1 MMIESIESFDR
12 ALVLL
17 INGAHSSLM
26 DQIMWF
32 FSGPFI
38 IIPISLLILWS
49 LYVSYNLKQVGIVLL
64 GFVLAIVLSDLS
76 SVYLFK
82 ELFMRYRPSHHFDLV
97 GQLHFYKFDDGQY
110 YQGGMYGFVSSHAS
124 NYFTVFSIAWG
135 TLSKNWVKYTLLGIT
150 LIILYSRVYLG
161 VPYLSDVICGAIL
174 GYIIA
179 KLVLHFLILR
189 QIKDS

>member
-12 ALVLL
+12 SLVLL
-17 INGAHSSLM
+17 INGSHCSFM

-38 IIPISLLILWS
+38 IIPISLLIIWS
-49 LYVSYNLKQVGIVLL
+49 LYVSYNLKQVGIILL
-64 GFVLAIVLSDLS
+64 CFILAIALSDLS

-82 ELFMRYRPSHHFDLV
+82 EVFMRYRPSHHLELI
-97 GQLHFYKFDDGQY
+97 GQLHFHKFDNGQY
-110 YQGGMYGFVSSHAS
+110 YRGGLYGFVSSHAS
-124 NYFTVFSIAWG
+124 NYFTVFSIAWFV
-135 TLSKNWVKYTLLGIT
+135 LHKKWVKYTLLLIT

-161 VPYLSDVICGAIL
+161 VHYISDVICGAIL

-179 KLVLHFLILR
+179 KVVLHFLILK
-189 QIKDS
+189 QIRD

>member
-1 MMIESIESFDR
+1 M
-12 ALVLL
+12 
-17 INGAHSSLM
+17 
-26 DQIMWF
+26 
-32 FSGPFI
+32 
-38 IIPISLLILWS
+38 
-49 LYVSYNLKQVGIVLL
+49 
-64 GFVLAIVLSDLS
+64 
-76 SVYLFK
+76 
-82 ELFMRYRPSHHFDLV
+82 
-97 GQLHFYKFDDGQY
+97 HFYKFDDGQY
-110 YQGGMYGFVSSHAS
+110 YQWVMYGFVSSHAS

-161 VPYLSDVICGAIL
+161 VHYVSDVICGAIL

>member
-12 ALVLL
+12 ALVLF

-64 GFVLAIVLSDLS
+64 GFALAIVLSDLS

-82 ELFMRYRPSHHFDLV
+82 EMFMRYRPSHHFDLV
-97 GQLHFYKFDDGQY
+97 GQMHFHKFDSGQY

-124 NYFTVFSIAWG
+124 NYFTVFSIAWVI
-135 TLSKNWVKYTLLGIT
+135 LSKNWVKYTLLGIT

-161 VPYLSDVICGAIL
+161 VHYVSDIICGAIL